1 MPYTKRVD
9 NKFGER
15 VKNRMRAVGI
25 TQVELAQRVG
35 VGQAQISRLLKGER
49 GTDLETVKRI
59 ATALGESQ
67 QLYINLYAGLP
78 MTQKDIYILEI
89 EADIEKLQSEQDKE
103 RVRQFIRLLSGDS
116 NPPRPKKITRGQ
128 RANQ

>member
-1 MPYTKRVD
+1 MD
-9 NKFGER
+9 NKFGAR
-15 VKNRMRAVGI
+15 VKQRMEAVGI

-49 GTDLETVKRI
+49 GTDLDTVKRI

-67 QLYINLYAGLP
+67 QLYINLYADLP
-78 MTQKDIYILEI
+78 MTKKDIYILEI

-103 RVRQFIRLLSGDS
+103 RVRQFIRILSGD
-116 NPPRPKKITRGQ
+116 NKPPTPKRVTRGQ
-128 RANQ
+128 RSEQ

>member
-1 MPYTKRVD
+1 VD
-9 NKFGER
+9 NKFGAR
-15 VKNRMRAVGI
+15 VKQRMESVGI

-49 GTDLETVKRI
+49 GTDLDTVKRI

-67 QLYINLYAGLP
+67 QLYINLYADLP
-78 MTQKDIYILEI
+78 MTKKDIYILEI

-103 RVRQFIRLLSGDS
+103 RVRQFIRILSGD
-116 NPPRPKKITRGQ
+116 NKPPTPKRVTRGQ
-128 RANQ
+128 RSEQ

>member
-1 MPYTKRVD
+1 LPYTKRVE
-9 NKFGER
+9 NKFGAR
-15 VKNRMRAVGI
+15 VKQRMGAVGI

-49 GTDLETVKRI
+49 GTDLETIKRI
-59 ATALGESQ
+59 AMALGESQ
-67 QLYINLYAGLP
+67 QLYINLYADLP
-78 MTQKDIYILEI
+78 MTKKDIYILEI

-116 NPPRPKKITRGQ
+116 NPPRPKTIRRGQ
-128 RANQ
+128 RAE